1 MDQTMSDAR
10 IYIFTSDASALR
22 AFAGDAAGSK
32 LPTKFGP
39 WHAVGVI
46 GPDKA
51 PPHNLSRAD
60 IERAID
66 TQGFQLWRLRPKEK
80 VA

>member
-1 MDQTMSDAR
+1 MNDQR
-10 IYIFTSDASALR
+10 IFIFSSDASNLR

-46 GPDKA
+46 GPHKE
-51 PPHNLSRAD
+51 PPHKFVRAD
-60 IERAID
+60 IEKAID
-66 TQGFQLWRLRPKEK
+66 TQGFQLWRLRSQVKAP
-80 VA
+80 A